1 MDLKENMKT
10 ERGSWEQGISQSS
23 KNLAEA
29 SKVSIYKVNNIKIKY
44 SKLVHVSRCHR
55 VFWILHNKTT
65 LNHVKPLPW
74 QFSQEWVW
82 PSSWDSPWHW
92 CWLPVLNL
100 SPLASLG
107 GFSPTTAV
115 CNAPVRWGEE
125 STEAVTEQ
133 GLPICTLFSCRCRRP
148 ANHRAGERNKAHHLG
163 SHEEDEPKSRPA
175 APKSGVYSEH
185 TYFVLAYRIFWKSAS
200 GAGAITYGLIIY
212 FESMSTDQFHYITF
226 TY

>member
-100 SPLASLG
+100 SPLASKAGSHQPLRCAMPLWG
-107 GFSPTTAV
+107 GEKKAQRQSRNRGFLSAHFSHAGVGDLLTTE
-115 CNAPVRWGEE
+115 PVKETKPIIWDLTRKMNQKADLLLRSQGFIQSTHTSFWHTE
-125 STEAVTEQ
+125 SSQ
-133 GLPICTLFSCRCRRP
+133 SQ
-148 ANHRAGERNKAHHLG
+148 HLG
-163 SHEEDEPKSRPA
+163 Q
-175 APKSGVYSEH
+175 GQEH
-185 TYFVLAYRIFWKSAS
+185 MDWSFILNLWVLIS
-200 GAGAITYGLIIY
+200 
-212 FESMSTDQFHYITF
+212 F
-226 TY
+226 TI

>member
-29 SKVSIYKVNNIKIKY
+29 SKVSIYKVNNRKIKY

-74 QFSQEWVW
+74 QFPQEWVW

-148 ANHRAGERNKAHHLG
+148 ATTEPVKETKPIIWDLTRKMNQKADLLLRSQGFIQSTHTSFWHTESSESQHLG
-163 SHEEDEPKSRPA
+163 Q
-175 APKSGVYSEH
+175 G
-185 TYFVLAYRIFWKSAS
+185 
-200 GAGAITYGLIIY
+200 
-212 FESMSTDQFHYITF
+212 Q
-226 TY
+226 